1 MAAPKDRID
10 ELTAQWRDVRPDLD
24 VTAMH
29 EAGRLVRIGQLITE
43 RHAAAAAAMGLDL
56 GQGDVLFTLRRA
68 GRPLSPTD
76 LADRTLV
83 TTGTMTNRLD
93 KLERRGLVRR
103 VPNPDDRRGLVI
115 ELTDGAVALV
125 DEALEAHVTRLEE
138 IMGGLSRHER
148 GQLVTLTR
156 KLLAHLS

>member
-1 MAAPKDRID
+1 MAQDRID

-24 VTAMH
+24 TVAMH

-43 RHAAAAAAMGLDL
+43 RHADAAATIGLDL

-68 GRPLSPTD
+68 GRPLSPTE
-76 LADRTLV
+76 LAARTLV

-93 KLERRGLVRR
+93 RLERRGLVRR
-103 VPNPDDRRGLVI
+103 VRNPDDRRALVI
-115 ELTDGAVALV
+115 ELTDEAVTLV
-125 DEALEAHVTRLEE
+125 DRAIEAHVERLEA
-138 IMGGLSRHER
+138 IMGGLTKTER
-148 GQLVTLTR
+148 AQLVTLTR